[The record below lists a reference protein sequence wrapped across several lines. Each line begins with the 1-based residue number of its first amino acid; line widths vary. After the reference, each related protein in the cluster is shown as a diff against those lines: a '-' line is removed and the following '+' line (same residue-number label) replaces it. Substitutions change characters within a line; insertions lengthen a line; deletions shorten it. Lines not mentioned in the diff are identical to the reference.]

1 MAINSKTV
9 ISSMIWKLL
18 ERVSSQL
25 VSFVI
30 SIVLARILMPDDYGI
45 IAIVLVFIS
54 LANVIVDGGLNT
66 ALIQKKNADQ
76 TDFSTI
82 FWFCLLVAAVLYVI
96 LFFGALLVAN
106 FYDNEVL
113 VPVLRVLSIVVFFNS
128 FNSIQ
133 RAYVS
138 RHMLFRNLFYVN
150 AIALILSGTMGI
162 IMAYMDYGVWALVGQ
177 TLSYAIFCCI
187 VMWFTIRWRPNI
199 EFSKERFRALF
210 DFGWKIFLTNFII
223 SIYQDI
229 RSLLIGKFYQPSALA
244 FFDRGKSLPNLI
256 MFNVTT
262 TINTVL
268 LPTFSEEQDNKTRIK
283 QMMRR
288 SIKVSYLFVCP
299 LLIGFL
305 FTAKEIVLVLLTEK
319 WLPCVPFIQI
329 FCIAFILLPIQN
341 INMTAIQSLGFSNIT
356 LKLEIYKKIIEAII
370 LVISFLISVYAV
382 AWGMVVYNIIC
393 IFINLHPS
401 KKLVGYGVLEQ
412 VKDVT
417 PTFIIAIIM
426 GGVVYL
432 ISYLGLNSIVTL
444 VLQVVIGAS
453 LYFIMCKMIK
463 IDSLSYVM
471 DYMKSIVK
479 GHVSSDKPLTSN

>member
-9 ISSMIWKLL
+9 INSMIWKLL

-25 VSFVI
+25 VSFII

-45 IAIVLVFIS
+45 VAIVLVFIN

-82 FWFCLLVAAVLYVI
+82 FWFCLFVASCLYFI
-96 LFFGALLVAN
+96 LFISAPIVAR
-106 FYDNEVL
+106 FYDNEIL
-113 VPVLRVLSIVVFFNS
+113 TPVLRVLSIVVFFNS

-150 AIALILSGTMGI
+150 ALALVLSGTIGI
-162 IMAYMDYGVWALVGQ
+162 VMAYKSFGVWALVGQ

-187 VMWFTIRWRPNI
+187 IMWFSVRWRPSF
-199 EFSKERFRALF
+199 EFSKDRFRGLF
-210 DFGWKIFLTNFII
+210 DFGWKIFMTNFII
-223 SIYQDI
+223 SVYQDI

-268 LPTFSEEQDNKTRIK
+268 LPTFSDEQDNKARIK

-288 SIKVSYLFVCP
+288 AIKVSYLFVCP
-299 LLIGFL
+299 LLVGLL
-305 FTAKEIVLVLLTEK
+305 FTAKELVLVLLTEK

-356 LKLEIYKKIIEAII
+356 LRLEILKKIIEATI
-370 LVISFLISVYAV
+370 LIISFLINVYAV
-382 AWGMVVYNIIC
+382 AWGMVLYNTIC
-393 IFINLHPS
+393 IFINLQPS
-401 KKLVGYGVLEQ
+401 QKLVGYGVFEQ
-412 VKDVT
+412 IQDVI
-417 PTFIIAIIM
+417 PTLIIALIM
-426 GGVVYL
+426 GVLVY
-432 ISYLGLNSIVTL
+432 IIGGFGLQPLVTL
-444 VLQVVIGAS
+444 VLQVAVGAVV
-453 LYFIMCKMIK
+453 YFLLCRIIK
-463 IDSLSYVM
+463 LDSLVYVI
-471 DYMKSIVK
+471 DYIRDVIK
-479 GHVSSDKPLTSN
+479 GHRVIDNP